1 MFWFWVRGFGGCL
14 RSRFPFRFGSGDG
27 LLNISSIIL
36 CILFPIL
43 GLPFWGTGSVVLGTM
58 VGTVV
63 TGSVVLGTM
72 VGTVVTGTMVL
83 GLGGDTNRVSAA
95 EAPTPGCM
103 G

>member
-14 RSRFPFRFGSGDG
+14 RSRFPFRFGFGGG

-43 GLPFWGTGSVVLGTM
+43 GLPFWG
-58 VGTVV
+58 

>member
-1 MFWFWVRGFGGCL
+1 MFWFWVVGFGLWVAGCL
-14 RSRFPFRFGSGDG
+14 QSRFPLRFGFGDG

-36 CILFPIL
+36 CILFPLL
-43 GLPFWGTGSVVLGTM
+43 GFPFWSTGWS
-58 VGTVV
+58 

>member
-1 MFWFWVRGFGGCL
+1 MFWFWVVGFGLRVTGCL
-14 RSRFPFRFGSGDG
+14 QSRFPFRFGSGDG

-36 CILFPIL
+36 CIFFPLL
-43 GLPFWGTGSVVLGTM
+43 GFPFWS
-58 VGTVV
+58 